1 MQCPQCRHENPPQA
15 KFCLECGARFAAP
28 QAYTPRHLADKIL
41 TSRSAL
47 EGERKLVTVLFA
59 DLKGSME
66 LLAGRDPE
74 EARKILDPVL
84 ERMMEA
90 VHRYEGTVNQ
100 VMGDGIMAL
109 FGAPLAHE
117 DHALRACYAA
127 LRMQETVKRE
137 ADQLRLRAGIPVQIR
152 VGINSGEVVVRSI
165 RSDLRMDYTAVGQT
179 THLAARME
187 QMATPGTIRVTRGTL
202 ALAEDFVHVAALGPT
217 DVKGL
222 PDPVEIFELTGASPI
237 RSRLQAAATRG
248 LTRFVGRDGETDL
261 LRGALA
267 RAAAGHGQVVAV
279 VGEAG
284 LGKSRLI
291 WELARSPRARDW
303 LVLEAAA
310 VSYGKNSGYLPV
322 IELLKS
328 HAQIEPRDDARQIR
342 EKLTSKVRAL
352 DPALEATLPALLT
365 LLDVPVDDPGWAG
378 LDPPERRRRTLE
390 ALTRLLLRES
400 QVQPLLLVFEDL
412 HWIDSETQALLD
424 ALVEGIHAARV
435 LLLASHRPEYTPA
448 WEGKPHYRPLR
459 LDVLAAGT
467 ADELLDELVGADAG
481 LGALRRLLIER
492 TQGNPFF
499 LEEAVRALAETG
511 MLVGARGAY
520 RPAGPIRALPLPTTA
535 QAILAARIDRL
546 DPEDKRLLQA
556 AAVVGRDVP
565 LSLLQAITHEPE
577 ETLRAGLDRLQ
588 AAEFLY
594 ESQIFP
600 DLEYTFTHALSH
612 EVAYGSLLGDRRRAL
627 HAALVT
633 AHEELHADRLAEHVE
648 RLAHHATHGER
659 WDKAVVYAHAA
670 GRRCIERSAYRDAL
684 AYLDDAAAAAEQLP
698 EGRERLERAIDVRLD
713 LRRVLLAAGEGFR
726 SFERLFEA
734 EELAT
739 RLGDPSRIAIV
750 ATRLTTHLWLAGQT
764 DQAREYG
771 RRALEL
777 AEALGDP
784 AVAIT
789 SHYTMATAAMYWGE
803 FPRVEAHAHRMLEL
817 LDGDHAGARG
827 DGLMFPSVGAR
838 ALLASVEAEQGRF
851 AAAIQIGEEA
861 LRIAEALRHPYGIAH
876 AIGHLIFV
884 HYHRGD
890 HAAGLA
896 LCERALALGE
906 DATIGVMLPVLHGLR
921 GHGRIQAGDVATGVA
936 ALRNAIAVQTAMG
949 FRYGLSL
956 LAGWL
961 SEGLLLE
968 GRLDEAVTEAQRGMT
983 LAVDCNERRMQ
994 ATLEQMLG
1002 DLAAHRDPP
1011 SLDPAEAHYRR
1022 GLASATELGARPLVA
1037 HCHRGLG
1044 VLHRRIGDG
1053 DQARRH
1059 LTTAAAMYREMAMP
1073 FWLEQAETALAR

>member
-1 MQCPQCRHENPPQA
+1 MQCAQCRHENPPQA

-28 QAYTPRHLADKIL
+28 QSYTPRHLAEKIL

-137 ADQLRLRAGIPVQIR
+137 ADRLRLRAGIPVQIR

-187 QMATPGTIRVTRGTL
+187 QMATPGTIRVTRETL
-202 ALAEDFVHVAALGPT
+202 ALAEDFVHVLPLGPT

-248 LTRFVGRDGETDL
+248 LTRFVGRDVETDL
-261 LRGALA
+261 LGEALA
-267 RAAAGHGQVVAV
+267 RAGAGHGQVVTVA
-279 VGEAG
+279 GEAG

-310 VSYGKNSGYLPV
+310 VSYGRSNGYLPV

-342 EKLTSKVRAL
+342 EKLTGKVRAL
-352 DPALEATLPALLT
+352 DPALEATLPALLA
-365 LLDVPVDDPGWAG
+365 LLDVPVDDLGWAR
-378 LDPPERRRRTLE
+378 LDPPQRRRRTLE

-424 ALVEGIHAARV
+424 ALVEGIPSARV
-435 LLLASHRPEYTPA
+435 LLLASHRPEYTHA
-448 WEGKPHYRPLR
+448 WEGNPHYRQLR

-467 ADELLDELVGADAG
+467 ADELLDELVGVDAG
-481 LGALRRLLIER
+481 LGALRRLLVER

-511 MLVGARGAY
+511 MLVGERGAY
-520 RPAGPIRALPLPTTA
+520 RLAGPIRTLPLPTTA

-588 AAEFLY
+588 GAEFLY

-600 DLEYTFTHALSH
+600 DLEYTFKHALSH

-633 AHEELHADRLAEHVE
+633 AHEELHADRLAEHME
-648 RLAHHATHGER
+648 RLAHHASRGER

-684 AYLDDAAAAAEQLP
+684 TYLDDAAAAAEQLP
-698 EGRERLERAIDVRLD
+698 EGRERLERAIDIRLD
-713 LRRVLLAAGEGFR
+713 LRRVLLAGGEGFR

-739 RLGDPSRIAIV
+739 RLGDPARIAIV
-750 ATRLTTHLWLAGQT
+750 ATRITTHLWLAGQT
-764 DQAREYG
+764 DQAQEYG

-789 SHYTMATAAMYWGE
+789 SHYTMATAAMYWGD

-838 ALLASVEAEQGRF
+838 ALLASAEAEQGRF

-861 LRIAEALRHPYGIAH
+861 VRIAEALRHPYGVAH

-890 HAAGLA
+890 YAAGLA

-906 DATIGVMLPVLHGLR
+906 DATIGLMLPVLHGLL
-921 GHGRIQAGDVATGVA
+921 GHGRIKAGGVATGMA
-936 ALRNAIAVQTAMG
+936 ALRNAIAAQTAMG
-949 FRYGLSL
+949 FRNGLSL

-961 SEGLLLE
+961 SEGLLLD

-983 LAVDCNERRMQ
+983 LAADCNERRMQ

-1002 DLAAHRDPP
+1002 DLAAHRDPS

-1022 GLASATELGARPLVA
+1022 GLAIATELGAQPVIA

-1059 LTTAAAMYREMAMP
+1059 LTAATAMYREMAMT
-1073 FWLEQAETALAR
+1073 FWLEKAETELVN